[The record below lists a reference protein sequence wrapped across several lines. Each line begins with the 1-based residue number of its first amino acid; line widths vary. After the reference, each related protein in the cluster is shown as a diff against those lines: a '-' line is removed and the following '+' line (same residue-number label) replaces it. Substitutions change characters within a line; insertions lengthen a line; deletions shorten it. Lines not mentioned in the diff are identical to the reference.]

1 MKFLNHLSIIV
12 LISSSSY
19 ALNVDKHLEL
29 SYVETSGNTNT
40 TTFSSKL
47 EGSTAF
53 NDKDSI
59 KAKGSI
65 LYSENEKNTSANKYN
80 LELDYNHMINEK
92 LYSYMGINYIKDEL
106 SDYDYRLDIGPGLGY
121 KILED
126 EIQTVDIQGGL
137 DYAYDKYKNGS
148 KDNYVAGKTELN
160 YKYRFNKNMEFKQM
174 LSYLGSFEDRE
185 KYFAVSDSALGV
197 KMTQNLSLGI
207 SYNLDYANKTEKE
220 KLDKKFLTSL
230 IVDF

>member
-19 ALNVDKHLEL
+19 ALNIDKHLEL

-53 NDKDSI
+53 NDTESLKV
-59 KAKGSI
+59 KGSV

-80 LELDYNHMINEK
+80 IGLAYNHMINEK
-92 LYSYMGINYIKDEL
+92 LYSYIGINYIKDEL

-121 KILED
+121 KILEND
-126 EIQTVDIQGGL
+126 VHTLNIQGGL
-137 DYAYDKYKNGS
+137 EYAYDKYQNGS
-148 KDNYVAGKTELN
+148 NDSYVAGKTELN
-160 YKYRFNKNMEFKQM
+160 YKYKFNQNVEFKQM
-174 LSYLGSFEDRE
+174 ISYLGSFEDSE
-185 KYFAVSDSALGV
+185 KYFAVSDSAIGV

-207 SYNLDYANKTEKE
+207 SYNLDYTNKTEKE